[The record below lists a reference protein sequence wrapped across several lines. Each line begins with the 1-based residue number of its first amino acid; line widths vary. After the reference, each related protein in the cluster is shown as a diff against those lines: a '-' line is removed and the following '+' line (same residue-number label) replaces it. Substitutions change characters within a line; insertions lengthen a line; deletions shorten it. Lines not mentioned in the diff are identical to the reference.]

1 MAIIFCVVFVFLSSI
16 GLTFPNLENQYDKS
30 AQLNRNYTKK
40 ITESNERNTTQNLAK
55 SFGSET
61 MRSVIKLLSKRK
73 HSQEKMIKLYQ
84 TGLNNTASSDQSYI
98 IFTKNAKTGSETV
111 KVVISELSKKNNF
124 TMVTA
129 NYRESILSEESRR
142 YFFDLWKGSRI
153 QHSTNG
159 KYDLKIET
167 IFPES
172 LSMSG
177 CISIF
182 LSVALLR

>member
-1 MAIIFCVVFVFLSSI
+1 MAIIFCVAIVFVSSI
-16 GLTFPNLENQYDKS
+16 VLTFSNLEGQYDES
-30 AQLNRNYTKK
+30 AQVHQNYTKK
-40 ITESNERNTTQNLAK
+40 ITESNERNLTQNLAK
-55 SFGSET
+55 SFGGQT
-61 MRSVIKLLSKRK
+61 MRSVIRILSKHK
-73 HSQEKMIKLYQ
+73 HSQEKLIELYQ

-98 IFTKNAKTGSETV
+98 IFNRNAKSGSETV
-111 KVVISELSKKNNF
+111 QSIISMLSKKNNF

-129 NYRESILSEESRR
+129 NYRESILSEERRR

-172 LSMSG
+172 SH
-177 CISIF
+177 
-182 LSVALLR
+182 

>member
-1 MAIIFCVVFVFLSSI
+1 
-16 GLTFPNLENQYDKS
+16 
-30 AQLNRNYTKK
+30 
-40 ITESNERNTTQNLAK
+40 
-55 SFGSET
+55 
-61 MRSVIKLLSKRK
+61 
-73 HSQEKMIKLYQ
+73 MIKLYQ

-172 LSMSG
+172 SH
-177 CISIF
+177 
-182 LSVALLR
+182 